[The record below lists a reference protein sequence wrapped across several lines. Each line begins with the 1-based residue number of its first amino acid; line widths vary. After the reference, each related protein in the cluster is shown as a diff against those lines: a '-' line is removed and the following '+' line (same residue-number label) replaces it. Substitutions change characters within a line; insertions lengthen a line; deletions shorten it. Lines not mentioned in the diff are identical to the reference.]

1 VRNPRFIAVT
11 NVLAGIGF
19 AAFAIYGVLDL
30 VNGNTVTGVA
40 LLVCFVVGMPS
51 FVWWV
56 RRSSS
61 T

>member
-1 VRNPRFIAVT
+1 VRNPQFIAIT
-11 NVLAGIGF
+11 RVLAGICF

-30 VNGNTVTGVA
+30 VDGDTVTGVA
-40 LLVCFVVGMPS
+40 LLVCFAVGMPS

-61 T
+61 A